1 MVMNLPED
9 PFMLFSFVNTQLRD
23 RYSSL
28 DELCDDMQV
37 DKQLL
42 LEKLR
47 EAGFEYNAEQNKF
60 W

>member
-47 EAGFEYNAEQNKF
+47 EAGFEYNVEQNKF